1 MDVPDDAALLRG
13 AAEFACPSCVAA
25 RITQER
31 AARYRA
37 ERELRAAAAA
47 PPGGG
52 TVLPA

>member
-1 MDVPDDAALLRG
+1 MPLPDDHHLLRH
-13 AAEFACPSCVAA
+13 AAEYVCPSCLAA

-52 TVLPA
+52 PVLPI